1 MNSNNSQ
8 LKTNTVDIGNKINMR
23 TRIYT
28 PIFNSVI
35 IYKSSVIVESFE
47 LLTLFFFRGKKA
59 RFAAFCQLNVVFD

>member
-1 MNSNNSQ
+1 
-8 LKTNTVDIGNKINMR
+8 MR